1 MMALICKNGAPALD
15 RGLAILELLDGAA
28 GGLNLTDISVAVGS
42 PKNSTSRFLQTI
54 ERRLQA

>member
-1 MMALICKNGAPALD
+1 MMALICKSEAPALD
-15 RGLAILELLDGAA
+15 RGLTILELLDGAA

-42 PKNSTSRFLQTI
+42 SMNSASRLLQTI

>member
-1 MMALICKNGAPALD
+1 MMALICKSGAPALD
-15 RGLAILELLDGAA
+15 RGLAILELLEEAP

-42 PKNSTSRFLQTI
+42 PKNSTSRLSQTI